1 MDVWKC
7 GIVQLKLANAKWC
20 LMFLVLA
27 DSIEIMNEE
36 GGGGAMHVVALFLI
50 HT

>member
-1 MDVWKC
+1 MWNSSTKV
-7 GIVQLKLANAKWC
+7 GKWC